1 MTLSIPSEKMRKIQ
15 QDARKLLA
23 QTSVSVRKIAQFCR
37 EGYSYNTSIA
47 ASPSL
52 LLNTA
57 VSDEL
62 SLPSGL
68 HTEGDECKIQ
78 HYSSAGSN
86 EQSRSILVAIPR
98 QKVILSNPIAPSVPS
113 VTIES
118 DVSNKGMGAVR
129 NGQTQTGQRR
139 MGATTSTTWSCWQ
152 HF

>member
-1 MTLSIPSEKMRKIQ
+1 MSNDSSNVKVPRGQTPLVFLFGCDRQHVLRTLSIPSEKMRKIQ

-98 QKVILSNPIAPSVPS
+98 QE
-113 VTIES
+113 VTIKPYCTNS
-118 DVSNKGMGAVR
+118 PISNNR
-129 NGQTQTGQRR
+129 I
-139 MGATTSTTWSCWQ
+139 
-152 HF
+152 